1 MKFILP
7 IALKK
12 ILNLQR
18 SKIKN
23 LDKLF
28 EIIEKLAQGEI
39 LEADIEIIL

>member
-1 MKFILP
+1 M
-7 IALKK
+7 
-12 ILNLQR
+12 QR
-18 SKIKN
+18 IKIKN